1 MRSRVGRVVA
11 AVAAVGALVSGC
23 GGGPSQVGS
32 AAIVGSETIRLDQ
45 VQPRIEAVLA
55 RPDVVTELASRGGA
69 GAPDIA
75 RDIVTQAVIHE
86 LSGRAAAAEGI
97 TITPAEVDAELMAR
111 GGVEAVLEGSLLE
124 LPVVRERIHDEL
136 VAQRLAARYV
146 DGLAVTADIVRGI
159 PSREAAEEAATIIA
173 GGGPAA
179 DALFAQKPQAS
190 RRNVEFRASIAP
202 DIASSVVFGTPAGG
216 TGYFQPSPGQN
227 EWYVFRVT
235 DRRTDAP
242 PVGPAA
248 AQRIGS
254 AELVGIGWRL
264 LQPLAAELG
273 VRVNPRYGVWSPIAF
288 RVLSEDQFI
297 GTVLPAPAG

>member
-11 AVAAVGALVSGC
+11 AMAAVGAMVSGC

-32 AAIVGSETIRLDQ
+32 AAIVGSEAIRLDQ

-55 RPDVVTELASRGGA
+55 RPDVVTELASQGGA

-97 TITPAEVDAELMAR
+97 RVTPAEVDAELMAR
-111 GGVEAVLEGSLLE
+111 GGVEAVLERSLSE
-124 LPVVRERIHDEL
+124 LPVVRERIYDEL
-136 VAQRLAARYV
+136 VAQQLAARHV
-146 DGLAVTADIVRGI
+146 DGLAVTIDILRDI
-159 PSREAAEEAATIIA
+159 SSRAAAEEAARVIV
-173 GGGPAA
+173 GDGPAA
-179 DALFAQKPQAS
+179 EALFAQNPQAS
-190 RRNVEFRASIAP
+190 LRGVEYRASITP
-202 DIASSVVFGTPAGG
+202 DLASSVVFGTPAGG
-216 TGYFQPSPGQN
+216 TGYFQPSPEQN
-227 EWYVFRVT
+227 EWIVFRVT

-242 PVGPAA
+242 PVGPTAA
-248 AQRIGS
+248 ERIGS
-254 AELVGIGWRL
+254 AELVGIGRRL
-264 LQPLAAELG
+264 LQPLADELG